1 MPDQCQTIQAAP
13 RFSLESRPEE
23 ASLLKRLLAVMPA
36 GDSLVERVAWGSRF
50 VAVRASGGVGL
61 ASTLGARPDD
71 ADHDAMAGLVGQ
83 TLADVASLLP
93 SPSPI
98 LASLGLAA
106 LNAACPAPAGARAE
120 SVGELMLRLSPGRRV
135 VVVGDFP
142 FATGLGQVAARLDV
156 LDLRQGHGRLSA
168 GSAAAALGSCQV
180 AAISST
186 ALLTR
191 TLCEILSATP
201 REAIKVL
208 VGPSTPW
215 ALTLLDLGVD
225 IVGGSIVTNPG
236 AVLEAV
242 AGDLPFFQIKRRG
255 VKLAVWQRPDLPW

>member
-1 MPDQCQTIQAAP
+1 MGRRSARALGHLGAVAANAGARGREPAVGQVCRREACPIREPALPDQCQTIQAAP

-36 GDSLVERVAWGSRF
+36 GDSLVERLAWGSRF

-71 ADHDAMAGLVGQ
+71 ADQDAMAGLVGQ

-120 SVGELMLRLSPGRRV
+120 SS
-135 VVVGDFP
+135 
-142 FATGLGQVAARLDV
+142 
-156 LDLRQGHGRLSA
+156 
-168 GSAAAALGSCQV
+168 GS
-180 AAISST
+180 
-186 ALLTR
+186 
-191 TLCEILSATP
+191 
-201 REAIKVL
+201 
-208 VGPSTPW
+208 
-215 ALTLLDLGVD
+215 
-225 IVGGSIVTNPG
+225 
-236 AVLEAV
+236 
-242 AGDLPFFQIKRRG
+242 
-255 VKLAVWQRPDLPW
+255 